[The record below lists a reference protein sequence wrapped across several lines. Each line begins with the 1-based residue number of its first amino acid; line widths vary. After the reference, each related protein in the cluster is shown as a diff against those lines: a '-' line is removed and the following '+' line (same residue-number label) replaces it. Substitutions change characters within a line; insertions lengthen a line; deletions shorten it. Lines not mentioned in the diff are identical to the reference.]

1 MDQPVLILVFVVLL
15 WIVMFRRILGAQRR
29 RASVPNDL
37 GPRMMRLEAK
47 VDLLMK
53 QAGLTYDPHA
63 NLPAGVLDALRAGQ
77 KIEAIRLYRQATGVD
92 LKTAKEFVDGLKG
105 LS

>member
-1 MDQPVLILVFVVLL
+1 MDQPILIVVFVVLL
-15 WIVMFRRILGAQRR
+15 WIVMFRRLRAAQRR
-29 RASVPNDL
+29 SGSAANDL

-53 QAGLTYDPHA
+53 HAGLTYDPHA
-63 NLPAGVLDALRAGQ
+63 NLPAGVLDAVRAGQ

-92 LKTAKEFVDGLKG
+92 LKTAKEFVDSLTGFP
-105 LS
+105 